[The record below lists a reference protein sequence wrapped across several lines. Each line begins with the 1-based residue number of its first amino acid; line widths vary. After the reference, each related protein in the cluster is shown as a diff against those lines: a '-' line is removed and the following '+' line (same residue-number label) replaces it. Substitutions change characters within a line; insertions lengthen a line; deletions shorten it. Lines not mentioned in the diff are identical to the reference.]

1 MGKAV
6 LSSMQYFFTCLW
18 PSCCLALILTKE
30 GGEKELSKHS
40 WLESVGGGRRKHI
53 SVTARSVSFYW
64 RMTIQSHGACKK
76 YIHRVV
82 HWHFLQS
89 QPTYFVR
96 EMCISW
102 SLFLV
107 HTVEVLA
114 CKHIPIIYICK
125 FFFVGSWYDTLLWS
139 PWNCFHVFAKWRK
152 VGWKMCHRGNFV
164 CTLFMLLCIFICF
177 CKSLV

>member
-125 FFFVGSWYDTLLWS
+125 FFCGQLVWYLIMKCMELFSCVCKMEEGGMEDVSPREFCVYTFYVALHIYTLL
-139 PWNCFHVFAKWRK
+139 
-152 VGWKMCHRGNFV
+152 
-164 CTLFMLLCIFICF
+164 
-177 CKSLV
+177 